1 MKDYLSEI
9 CCPNVVADVFMLD
22 VFADADVSLESS
34 SSSGFFLRTDKYIAV
49 NERLTFVQ
57 LTYKTALKINS
68 HFDHWKFIMCE
79 SREIE

>member
-34 SSSGFFLRTDKYIAV
+34 SSSGFFLRTNKYIAV
-49 NERLTFVQ
+49 NRRLTFVQ
-57 LTYKTALKINS
+57 LTCKATLKINS
-68 HFDHWKFIMCE
+68 HFNH
-79 SREIE
+79 